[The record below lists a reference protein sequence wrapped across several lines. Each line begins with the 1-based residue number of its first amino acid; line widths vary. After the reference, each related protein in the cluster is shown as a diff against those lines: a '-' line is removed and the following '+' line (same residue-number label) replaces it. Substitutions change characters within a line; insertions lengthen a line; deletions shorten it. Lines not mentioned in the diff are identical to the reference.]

1 MPIFPSDPDKRWNF
15 WLGIGILGFGLW
27 IILIVVGQ
35 IFGDNTSVKDD
46 ALLIVA
52 VGGFLTIL
60 LNQYRHQMNEEK
72 NKKEE

>member
-15 WLGIGILGFGLW
+15 WLGIGILGFAAW
-27 IILIVVGQ
+27 VFLIVVGQ
-35 IFGDNTSVKDD
+35 IFGTNASVKDD

-52 VGGFLTIL
+52 VGGFLTVL